1 MLTRQTSGLALVTGL
16 AGLLA
21 AAPAHADEPLA
32 VADLITDRVG
42 AVAGRE
48 DEVAAA
54 QDRLFDDHR
63 LELYVVYVDDFAG
76 RTAADWVAEA
86 TAESRF
92 DINQALL
99 AVATRERAF
108 ALAVDPDYPLT
119 GSQLAEI
126 RNTAVAPALQQ
137 YDWAGAAIGAADGLR
152 AVLGGEPVQAPAI
165 VPGDPEPAA
174 ADDGFGWLPVVA
186 VGAAVSLLI
195 AGYLVWRWWRR
206 RGPAPDRSEEP
217 AGPRSDILT
226 TDRSSSSEA

>member
-1 MLTRQTSGLALVTGL
+1 MLRRQVPGLVLATGL

-21 AAPAHADEPLA
+21 AAPARADEPLA
-32 VADLITDRVG
+32 VEDLITDRVG

-76 RTAADWVAEA
+76 RTAADWAAEA
-86 TAESRF
+86 IAESRF

-99 AVATRERAF
+99 AVATRERVF

-119 GSQLAEI
+119 GGQLAEI
-126 RNTAVAPALQQ
+126 RSTAVAPAVRQ
-137 YDWAGAAIGAADGLR
+137 YDWAGAAIGAAAGLR

-174 ADDGFGWLPVVA
+174 VDDGFGWLPVVVVA
-186 VGAAVSLLI
+186 AAVALLT
-195 AGYLVWRWWRR
+195 AGYLFWRWWRR
-206 RGPAPDRSEEP
+206 RRPAPDRSDES
-217 AGPRSDILT
+217 ADPRSDLLT
-226 TDRSSSSEA
+226 TEEASSPEA